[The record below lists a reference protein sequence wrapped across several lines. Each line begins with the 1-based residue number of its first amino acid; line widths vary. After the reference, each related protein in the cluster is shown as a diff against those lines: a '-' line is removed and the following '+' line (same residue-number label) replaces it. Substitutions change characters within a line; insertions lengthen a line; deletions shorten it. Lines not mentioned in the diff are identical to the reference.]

1 MFKAAVNLGMI
12 LAGACTTIFA
22 KIVEEPITELDAD
35 GALKKNGND
44 TDAMTEFKHPL
55 VMNLFMFG
63 GETLLILVFA
73 LKLMRD
79 PIAYA
84 NYKEKALSPA
94 YFILPAIMDTLG
106 SFLNWTGVYLISA
119 SSYAMLRMF
128 QMVAVVFI
136 SVTLLDRFY
145 SQT

>member
-1 MFKAAVNLGMI
+1 MFRAAVNLGMI
-12 LAGACTTIFA
+12 FAGACTTIFA
-22 KIVEEPITELDAD
+22 KIVEEPISELDD
-35 GALKKNGND
+35 GAIKKSD
-44 TDAMTEFKHPL
+44 DKAMTEFKHPL

-73 LKLMRD
+73 LKLIRD

-84 NYKEKALSPA
+84 NYREKALSPA

-128 QMVAVVFI
+128 
-136 SVTLLDRFY
+136 
-145 SQT
+145 